1 MKSKRFLY
9 SLALLVA
16 SSSLVLAQH
25 GGTVMPPQ
33 AMPRGYSLDSMAKAL
48 ALFDTSGNGIQFY
61 PKTPFQILFQ
71 DPNKTQFQNVTCPN
85 GGPGFLVIGVNSF
98 VVRSGT
104 PYFVPL
110 FSVDDSPPVLGVFPT
125 ERSQIADYFF
135 SPDEYGGRGFAIIV
149 DGKKTPIGAEFLA
162 GPIDQTSPPLQ
173 DGGGTHLIQLGVFLT
188 PLTPGIHTV
197 TIVGQVAGSAL
208 FSTYGFNCLQQD
220 DNYVVRIF

>member
-1 MKSKRFLY
+1 MKNKHFLH
-9 SLALLVA
+9 SLVALVA
-16 SSSLVLAQH
+16 SSTFVLAQY

-33 AMPRGYSLDSMAKAL
+33 ATPRGYSLDAMAKAL
-48 ALFDTSGNGIQFY
+48 ALFDTSGNNMLFY

-98 VVRSGT
+98 AVRSGT

-110 FSVDDSPPVLGVFPT
+110 FSVDDSPPVLGTFPT
-125 ERSQIADYFF
+125 EKSQIADYFF
-135 SPDEYGGRGFAIIV
+135 SPDEYGGRGFAIVV
-149 DGKKTPIGAEFLA
+149 DGKKTAIGPEFLA
-162 GPIDQTSPPLQ
+162 GPIEQTNPPLQ

-188 PLTPGIHTV
+188 PLTPGVHTV

-208 FSTYGFNCLQQD
+208 FSTYGFNCLQQND
-220 DNYVVRIF
+220 TYVVKVF